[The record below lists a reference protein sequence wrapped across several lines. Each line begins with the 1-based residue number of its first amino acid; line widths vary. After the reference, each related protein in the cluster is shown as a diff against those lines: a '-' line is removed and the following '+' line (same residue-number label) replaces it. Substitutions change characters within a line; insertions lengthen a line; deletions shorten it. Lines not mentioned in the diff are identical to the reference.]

1 MRSDCPAHTLTIAA
15 ADSQEEEE
23 ADRRHRKVLHPADLH
38 IEAWGPTREE
48 CIDEVIY
55 WLDAYGEIPLS
66 VVVRP
71 APDGGVV
78 LFLVLARAADA
89 EIFGAVQKAASPHH
103 LRCAPDPAGRWSCA
117 ITVDV

>member
-1 MRSDCPAHTLTIAA
+1 MTARSDEDLLTA
-15 ADSQEEEE
+15 
-23 ADRRHRKVLHPADLH
+23 V
-38 IEAWGPTREE
+38 
-48 CIDEVIY
+48 IDGVIY

-71 APDGGVV
+71 TLDGGVV
-78 LFLVLARAADA
+78 LFLVLARAANA
-89 EIFGAVQKAASPHH
+89 EIFGAVPKATSPHH